1 MDTALLD
8 VRGLAAHDFVRVPY
22 PSALAACVKRAQGA
36 WEAFCGLPDEEKRRF
51 GYQPDT
57 LLSGV
62 GYQPPESGCD
72 PKEHFHVRLSERQ
85 WLLIE
90 CLRVN
95 LPEATAFVEAA
106 LTLCEEA
113 KPFAREFVETA
124 EEEFSIPHLLDD
136 TWKLR
141 DQWTLR
147 FLHYMGGCEPGQAIA
162 AQHLDKG
169 AFTAHLYES
178 DEGFERFTRDERWE
192 PVPFGDGHT
201 AIIAG
206 FRLQYRSRCKLTAV
220 CHRVVAT
227 ERTARHGRYSIVLFF
242 DCVNTPYYNKQK
254 LGPMQQYPAGFNYG
268 IPFPALAT
276 YFTEQT

>member
-1 MDTALLD
+1 MRVKIASRASSLARLQTALVERAL
-8 VRGLAAHDFVRVPY
+8 GAAHPQ
-22 PSALAACVKRAQGA
+22 L
-36 WEAFCGLPDEEKRRF
+36 E
-51 GYQPDT
+51 
-57 LLSGV
+57 
-62 GYQPPESGCD
+62 
-72 PKEHFHVRLSERQ
+72 
-85 WLLIE
+85 IE
-90 CLRVN
+90 CVTRTSAGDQDQTSPL
-95 LPEATAFVEAA
+95 
-106 LTLCEEA
+106 
-113 KPFAREFVETA
+113 
-124 EEEFSIPHLLDD
+124 
-136 TWKLR
+136 WKL
-141 DQWTLR
+141 
-147 FLHYMGGCEPGQAIA
+147 P
-162 AQHLDKG
+162 DKG